1 MKDNSGHKEKA
12 DDTENKNKWKLENV
26 IPRCSEDG
34 QKIKTEAFSVYS
46 PQKTSEIEH
55 QQTAVVENSIL
66 VEKTLNNSDPDL
78 WQKNHTSLMNTILQE
93 LRQKTKYIKSRLD
106 NTGLKPHKV
115 IPRNLFPSRRDRF
128 KVPPDSRDQGF
139 SMAKQES
146 ESLTTQSIQDRFP
159 NTTGHAP
166 EDEPCVMEK
175 QRTTWK
181 QSIQKFF
188 RRIFP
193 RSVCTCLHVEI
204 ET

>member
-1 MKDNSGHKEKA
+1 
-12 DDTENKNKWKLENV
+12 
-26 IPRCSEDG
+26 
-34 QKIKTEAFSVYS
+34 
-46 PQKTSEIEH
+46 
-55 QQTAVVENSIL
+55 L
-66 VEKTLNNSDPDL
+66 VEQTLNSSDPGL
-78 WQKNHTSLMNTILQE
+78 CQKNRISLMNTILQE

-106 NTGLKPHKV
+106 NTGLKRRKV

-139 SMAKQES
+139 SKAKQES
-146 ESLTTQSIQDRFP
+146 ESLTQSIQARFP
-159 NTTGHAP
+159 HTTGHAP

-188 RRIFP
+188 RRIFT
-193 RSVCTCLHVEI
+193 RSVCTCIHVEI